1 MPIRTELRPLY
12 GRTWRRFR
20 AAVIAVHG
28 VRCSRCGRA
37 CPRYL
42 NFAHRYHDPAHS
54 GVIDRLCASCHS
66 KQDARHS
73 YAVRRRSRARRTGQL
88 WLMPELEYAPY
99 AASEIPPRV
108 LAALRA
114 AAQRGLFE

>member
-1 MPIRTELRPLY
+1 MSIRRELRKFY
-12 GRTWRRFR
+12 GRTHRAYR
-20 AAVIAVHG
+20 AALIAIHG
-28 VRCSRCGRA
+28 AYCSTCKRHT
-37 CPRYL
+37 PRYL
-42 NFAHRYHDPAHS
+42 NLTHEQHDPAAS
-54 GVIDRLCASCHS
+54 GIVSLKCARCHAVF
-66 KQDARHS
+66 DARHS

-88 WLMPELEYAPY
+88 WLLPELEYAPY